1 MGQQAAKPSKSD
13 PELGRIHE
21 VFDLISLAFQQ
32 LKRLGGPAYA
42 EEARGVPATPGSQ
55 QAQYAAAFE
64 HLKRLFAE
72 RDAIVA
78 HIGGCFLQ
86 LAARPCGS
94 ALADMHERAM
104 GMPGLD
110 TWQPRHILCWTRPA
124 PGHTVCWACL
134 LSCLLCRVQ
143 RLLSVTIPLVHALC
157 RSLPQ
162 RRAALET
169 LRPCPPPHL
178 PSARRRCRSRV
189 SMLCTGLSFAA
200 GQCICQLPFP
210 SLRPAS
216 LRVAAG
222 RHRTLTSLSPLPSP
236 PALPAEAEPA
246 PLPSEC
252 ADKSEPSNPLSSAIL
267 HREQLGSS
275 SCGTG
280 SSSGSG
286 SSSGGEAAL
295 PSNAECPESAPLL
308 AAPARQLAP
317 GLRRRPGNAGSETL
331 Y

>member
-78 HIGGCFLQ
+78 HI
-86 LAARPCGS
+86 A
-94 ALADMHERAM
+94 
-104 GMPGLD
+104 
-110 TWQPRHILCWTRPA
+110 TRRTGDPSPMPA
-124 PGHTVCWACL
+124 PTPPF
-134 LSCLLCRVQ
+134 R
-143 RLLSVTIPLVHALC
+143 PPP
-157 RSLPQ
+157 LPQ
-162 RRAALET
+162 
-169 LRPCPPPHL
+169 
-178 PSARRRCRSRV
+178 
-189 SMLCTGLSFAA
+189 
-200 GQCICQLPFP
+200 Q
-210 SLRPAS
+210 
-216 LRVAAG
+216 
-222 RHRTLTSLSPLPSP
+222 
-236 PALPAEAEPA
+236 EAEPA